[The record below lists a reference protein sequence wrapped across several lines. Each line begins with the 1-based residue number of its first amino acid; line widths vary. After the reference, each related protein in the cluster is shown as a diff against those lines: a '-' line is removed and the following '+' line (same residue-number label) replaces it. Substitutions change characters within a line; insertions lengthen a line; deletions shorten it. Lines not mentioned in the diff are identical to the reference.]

1 MGTKN
6 IYKEKFLDKIKQ
18 YKFLI
23 IVLILLIIAKTVIA
37 NFDVIKETYKG
48 YYYSFAVS
56 KFNKISQDMEIE
68 ELSSREKKIAIFFGR
83 KTCPDCVE
91 AIFEIADARKKFEK
105 SGYKFYYFNTE
116 MKLSRTNKRFLERR
130 KKRNGRCMVGTVVL
144 DIQDRGNLLIG

>member
-56 KFNKISQDMEIE
+56 KFNKILYLCGAFLVHLTKMISSPLSMSLPARSQS
-68 ELSSREKKIAIFFGR
+68 L
-83 KTCPDCVE
+83 
-91 AIFEIADARKKFEK
+91 
-105 SGYKFYYFNTE
+105 
-116 MKLSRTNKRFLERR
+116 
-130 KKRNGRCMVGTVVL
+130 
-144 DIQDRGNLLIG
+144 